1 MRITR
6 HFVARAEER
15 TICAAEVREVLRDVH
30 ADERKAGALAD
41 LLQRGEVCAVRSLGI
56 TLVLAPAEDEPKIVT
71 TYRSGRRRW

>member
-1 MRITR
+1 MRVTR

-30 ADERKAGALAD
+30 QDERKARAVTE

-56 TLVLAPAEDEPKIVT
+56 TLVLAPSPDEPKILT
-71 TYRSGRRRW
+71 TYRSGRRKL